1 MVDVTN
7 KPQIVEH
14 IHKSL
19 TQTVY
24 ETKWIP
30 TSARFVLLGSPPR
43 QSGMIQL
50 YNLVKG
56 DAELVAEL
64 ERPKSFK
71 CGTFGHSALAERH
84 PKARTSPSALVEKA
98 LKECRKV
105 AYALP
110 SVASDD
116 RTLALVLV
124 SLFLNAAGTCGIIAL
139 GCWGAGQS

>member
-64 ERPKSFK
+64 AWVEID
-71 CGTFGHSALAERH
+71 
-84 PKARTSPSALVEKA
+84 PKAM
-98 LKECRKV
+98 
-105 AYALP
+105 P
-110 SVASDD
+110 SV
-116 RTLALVLV
+116 RPLK
-124 SLFLNAAGTCGIIAL
+124 N
-139 GCWGAGQS
+139 